1 MLRNDGQR
9 VKDIE
14 NDIPGTSGDLD
25 PRTFRNDKGLG
36 VCTSDWDDKNTMA
49 DTEKMTYAK
58 PPEVEKGSTSQDRRR
73 SLPSKV
79 AKHANDADEA
89 MKAFAGHEGEF
100 LELDEATSKRLLKRI
115 DLHLMPLLCVI
126 YGLNYLDKTT
136 LSYASVMNIKK
147 DINLIGD
154 DYQWLGSMFYF
165 GQSKSTS
172 SAANSKTGFHVK
184 RGGKEDGN

>member
-1 MLRNDGQR
+1 
-9 VKDIE
+9 
-14 NDIPGTSGDLD
+14 
-25 PRTFRNDKGLG
+25 
-36 VCTSDWDDKNTMA
+36 MA

-115 DLHLMPLLCVI
+115 DLHLMPVRIPVVI
-126 YGLNYLDKTT
+126 YVAK
-136 LSYASVMNIKK
+136 I
-147 DINLIGD
+147 
-154 DYQWLGSMFYF
+154 
-165 GQSKSTS
+165 
-172 SAANSKTGFHVK
+172 
-184 RGGKEDGN
+184 